1 MSLYVKYIDVPV
13 GAQDEASAAFT
24 TAQPFSTAEQ
34 LTAGVPDIPWATLEP
49 SGWVLDGSRALLDDA
64 PENVGWWSK
73 GRTDDNG
80 RFAEPPVITM
90 LFPQPYTSTGLTF
103 IFWPSMGQWCN
114 EIGVTWYNGKTIL
127 AQTVANPDSA
137 KWVLTQAVES
147 FDKIEV
153 SLLGTNVSGQFAKIQ
168 QIQIGHV
175 VVFLQDELVRVS
187 LLNEIDPSLCEL
199 SIDTMKVEILEKKD
213 RFLIPQKNQAL
224 YLYRDDEQ
232 IASQYITDS
241 SRENQRFYTF
251 SCQSAVG
258 RLEDDFL
265 GGIYNGY
272 PVDVLLSAVLE
283 GFNADW
289 TPFSGKTVAGYL
301 PVCTR
306 REALQ
311 QIAFAIGA
319 VVTTQGDGTI
329 RLVPLSESVD
339 AEFTGKDIFS
349 GAKVVREAQTAAVQI
364 LAHRYAESTE
374 EEILINNEEI
384 AGENVLYIFSAP
396 HHSYSIVGGNLVD
409 SGENWVRIT
418 AAGSVT
424 LTGKKYIHSTSVQ
437 KKENPYATAT
447 EKGNVVTVENA
458 TLIHAGNVEEAIAR
472 LFEYNTL
479 KNVLTQEV
487 VVTDQ
492 KAGQKAKSG
501 NPWGTVTVGYITSME
516 SEFTNTGHT
525 ASITIRGKEEQA

>member
-1 MSLYVKYIDVPV
+1 MSLSVKYIDVPI
-13 GAQDEASAAFT
+13 GAQEEASAAFT
-24 TAQPFSTAEQ
+24 TSQPFSNAAQ
-34 LTAGVPDIPWATLEP
+34 LTAGSADTPFATLEP
-49 SGWVLDGSRALLDDA
+49 SSWSLDGSRVLFDEA

-73 GRTDDNG
+73 ERTDDNG
-80 RFAEPPVITM
+80 RFVEPPVITIS
-90 LFPQPYTSTGLTF
+90 FPQPYTSTGLTF

-114 EIGVTWYNGKTIL
+114 EVEVSWYNGQELL
-127 AQTVANPDSA
+127 AQIVANPDTA
-137 KWVLTQAVES
+137 KWVLTQAVEG
-147 FDKIEV
+147 FDKIQI
-153 SLLGTNVSGQFAKIQ
+153 SLLGTNIPGQFAKIQ

-213 RFLIPQKNQAL
+213 RFLIPQKNQSM

-272 PVDVLLSAVLE
+272 PVDNLLSTVLE

-289 TPFSGKTVAGYL
+289 TSFSGKTVTGHL

-319 VVTTQGDGTI
+319 VVTTQGDGMI
-329 RLVPLSESVD
+329 RLSPLKDSVD

-364 LAHRYAESTE
+364 IAHSYAESTE
-374 EEILINNEEI
+374 EETLINNEKI
-384 AGENVLYIFSAP
+384 TGENVLYIFSAP
-396 HHSYSIVGGNLVD
+396 HYGYSIVGGDLVD

-418 AAGSVT
+418 ATGPVT
-424 LTGKKYIHSTSVQ
+424 LTGKKYIHSTAVH

-447 EKGNVVTVENA
+447 EKGNIVSVENA
-458 TLIHAGNVEEAIAR
+458 TLIHAGNVEEAINR

-525 ASITIRGKEEQA
+525 ASITIRGKEE

>member
-1 MSLYVKYIDVPV
+1 MSLIVKYIDVPV

-24 TAQPFSTAEQ
+24 SAQPFSTAEQ
-34 LTAGVPDIPWATLEP
+34 ITAGVSDTAWATLEP
-49 SGWVLDGSRALLDDA
+49 SGWSLDGSRVLFDDT

-73 GRTDDNG
+73 ERTDNNG
-80 RFAEPPVITM
+80 RFAEPPVITIS
-90 LFPQPYTSTGLTF
+90 FPQPYTSTGLTF
-103 IFWPSMGQWCN
+103 IFWPSIEQWCN
-114 EIGVTWYNGKTIL
+114 EIEVTWYNGENIL
-127 AQTVANPDSA
+127 AQVVANPDSA

-147 FDKIEV
+147 FNKIEI
-153 SLLGTNVSGQFAKIQ
+153 SLLSTNIPGQFAKIQ

-213 RFLIPQKNQAL
+213 RFLIPQKNQAM
-224 YLYRDDEQ
+224 YLYRNDEQ

-241 SRENQRFYTF
+241 GKENQRFYTF

-265 GGIYNGY
+265 GGIYDSY
-272 PVDVLLSAVLE
+272 SVDNLLGAVLD
-283 GFNADW
+283 GFSADW
-289 TPFSGKTVAGYL
+289 EQFSGKTVTGYL

-329 RLVPLSESVD
+329 RLVPLSNSVD
-339 AEFTGKDIFS
+339 AEFTSKDIFS

-364 LAHRYAESTE
+364 LAHRYARSSE
-374 EEILINNEEI
+374 EETLLDNEEMD
-384 AGENVLYIFSAP
+384 GENILYIFSAP
-396 HHSYSIVGGNLVD
+396 HHSYSIAGGSIVG

-418 AAGSVT
+418 AHGAVT
-424 LTGKKYIHSTSVQ
+424 LTGKKYVHSTSVRRT
-437 KKENPYATAT
+437 ENQYATAA
-447 EKGNVVTVENA
+447 EKGNVVSVENA
-458 TLIHAGNVEEAIAR
+458 TLIHSGNVDAAINR
-472 LFEYNTL
+472 LFEFHTL

-501 NPWGTVTVGYITSME
+501 NPWGTFTIGYITSME

-525 ASITIRGKEEQA
+525 AGITIRGKEVQD